1 MGLEIQPFRHH
12 LSVKI
17 CQNNRKPKS
26 GYGLD
31 YKSINMLKI
40 QIATTILTQTWL
52 SSKVNSWSSRRGTV
66 VNESD

>member
-52 SSKVNSWSSRRGTV
+52 SSKVNS
-66 VNESD
+66 